1 MQRRTLINTKN
12 LFTWKVFFGQ
22 AHFNDY
28 LNDAVTHKDI
38 LGAKYLMNSIN
49 ESLRFVDVDRPVF
62 DGEMRLARPRGY
74 FSFCTFPDNCWI
86 FVFFLTIVVNL
97 IKIDY
102 HCTQKLMHCYIYAN
116 QS

>member
-1 MQRRTLINTKN
+1 MDYFEKLLKVLKCSEPGTVFKFAMLVHERIKTTHQWRQHEFHLQRRTLINTKN

-62 DGEMRLARPRGY
+62 YVVG
-74 FSFCTFPDNCWI
+74 
-86 FVFFLTIVVNL
+86 FF
-97 IKIDY
+97 
-102 HCTQKLMHCYIYAN
+102 
-116 QS
+116 

>member
-62 DGEMRLARPRGY
+62 YEVGFFLISAQR
-74 FSFCTFPDNCWI
+74 
-86 FVFFLTIVVNL
+86 VFFISNLGQLTLGPFHTKLNTFYGVMNL
-97 IKIDY
+97 LKRN
-102 HCTQKLMHCYIYAN
+102 LVR
-116 QS
+116 